1 MVTGPGKFLKSTA
14 GPTTMVKTERIL
26 SFKQNHLEPMN
37 STISSGQKPF
47 TLKSPESLK
56 QSGSFK
62 IADKLK
68 DYMLLVKF
76 NRRLMVV
83 FSAVISY
90 LLAPL
95 SQIYDWK
102 AIILLSVGGML
113 VTGSANALNQAM
125 EKHTDAMMKRTAGR
139 PVASGRMTPAEA
151 TSFAIICGLAGTM
164 LLWHFNYLTAL
175 LSLFSLFFYAFI
187 YTPLK
192 KVSSVSVLAGAIPGA
207 MPCLIGW
214 AAGNDSLSAGGWILF
229 AIQFFWQFPHFW
241 AIAWIAH
248 KDYSAAGFK
257 LLPSGEGQTKYS
269 ALQAVIYS
277 LLLLPVGFL
286 PYFNGMSGS
295 ISLIVVL
302 IANFFMIAQCVRL
315 YRGMSVQA
323 ARRVMFGSYIYL
335 PVVLLA
341 LLIDKVVN

>member
-1 MVTGPGKFLKSTA
+1 M
-14 GPTTMVKTERIL
+14 E
-26 SFKQNHLEPMN
+26 QE
-37 STISSGQKPF
+37 TI
-47 TLKSPESLK
+47 K

-68 DYMLLVKF
+68 DYMLLIKF
-76 NRRLMVV
+76 SLSFMVV

-90 LLAPL
+90 LLAPAVKVF
-95 SQIYDWK
+95 DWQ
-102 AIILLSVGGML
+102 AIILLFVGGML
-113 VTGSANALNQAM
+113 VTGSANAINQAI
-125 EKHTDAMMKRTAGR
+125 EKDTDAMMKRTAGR
-139 PVASGRMTPAEA
+139 PVASGRMTVAEA
-151 TSFAIICGLAGTM
+151 MSFAVICGLAGTM
-164 LLWHFNYLTAL
+164 LLWHFNSLTAI
-175 LSLFSLFFYAFI
+175 LSVFSLFFYAFI

-192 KVSSVSVLAGAIPGA
+192 KVSSLAVIAGAIPGA

-229 AIQFFWQFPHFW
+229 ALQFFWQFPHFW

-277 LLLLPVGFL
+277 LLLLPIGIL
-286 PYFNGMSGS
+286 PYFNGMSGYV
-295 ISLIVVL
+295 SLIIVGV
-302 IANFFMIAQCVRL
+302 ANVFMIATCVQL
-315 YRGMSVQA
+315 YQKMTIQS

-341 LLIDKVVN
+341 LLIDKVAY

>member
-1 MVTGPGKFLKSTA
+1 MS
-14 GPTTMVKTERIL
+14 
-26 SFKQNHLEPMN
+26 
-37 STISSGQKPF
+37 STISSGDKPF
-47 TLKSPESLK
+47 RLMEQESIK
-56 QSGSFK
+56 KSGSFK
-62 IADKLK
+62 LAEKLK
-68 DYMLLVKF
+68 DYMMLVKF
-76 NRRLMVV
+76 NLSFMVV

-95 SQIYDWK
+95 VKVYDWK

-125 EKHTDAMMKRTAGR
+125 EKQTDSMMKRTAGR

-151 TSFAIICGLAGTM
+151 ISFAIICALAGIM
-164 LLWHFNYLTAL
+164 LLWHFNYLTAV

-192 KVSSVSVLAGAIPGA
+192 KVSSLSVLAGAIPGA

-214 AAGNDSLSAGGWILF
+214 AAGNDSLSSGGWILF

-269 ALQAVIYS
+269 AIQAVIYS
-277 LLLLPVGFL
+277 LLLLPVGVL
-286 PYFNGMSGS
+286 PYFNGMSGMV
-295 ISLIVVL
+295 SLGIVA
-302 IANFFMIAQCVRL
+302 IANIFMIGQCVRL
-315 YRGMSVQA
+315 LSEMTVQA
-323 ARRVMFGSYIYL
+323 ARRVMFSSYIYL

-341 LLIDKVVN
+341 LLLDKVTN